1 MDKLIKYKNRIYIAA
16 IAAFIIIFSWA
27 VILLNGSIEKRELRP
42 SGGNTFAKAKV
53 IDVIESNVNVSEEG
67 EMQGNQV
74 VTVKITSGKYKG
86 EECNAKSPY
95 SNHTGAL
102 CKKGTRVVLLVG
114 KDAEGAL
121 NASVYNYDRG
131 IIEWIFIGVFLLTL
145 CIIGGKKGIKSSVGL
160 VYTFICIFSIYVP
173 LMYIG
178 MSPFFAATLTIIL
191 ITIVVMILIGGIS
204 YKTLCA
210 ILGTVAG
217 VLVAG
222 GMASLFGKI
231 GNIRGLNADDIETLA
246 YVAQNSRLK
255 TGGVLFSGILIS
267 SLGAVMDVSMS
278 IASTISEIH
287 DANPEFG
294 AKRLFAS
301 GINVGKDMMGTMSN
315 TLILAFAGGSVNL
328 LIITYA
334 YDMPYLEYFN
344 GYDIGIEL
352 LRGIS
357 GSLGVIL
364 AVPFVSFISS
374 IFMSKK
380 VKLNYTN

>member
-1 MDKLIKYKNRIYIAA
+1 
-16 IAAFIIIFSWA
+16 
-27 VILLNGSIEKRELRP
+27 
-42 SGGNTFAKAKV
+42 
-53 IDVIESNVNVSEEG
+53 
-67 EMQGNQV
+67 MQGNQV

-160 VYTFICIFSIYVP
+160 VYTFICIFSVYVP

-178 MSPFFAATLTIIL
+178 ISPFFAATLTIIL

-374 IFMSKK
+374 IFISKK
-380 VKLNYTN
+380 K